1 MPDEVPLIDQ
11 VAWPIAEELL
21 ACLCSELESTLG
33 GPPCRCCIYP
43 GADVPMDACGTDG
56 GRNGQAAVRIGSMT
70 PTTSWPNLVVTGGP
84 CDSITWAVEYEL
96 VVYRCVS
103 TVDDNAN
110 APSCDAL
117 RYDAAMLADDAAA
130 MRRAVMCCLG
140 DPEDPCS
147 MGLVQPGAYNP
158 VPIQGGCGGGSMTV
172 TIARADCC
180 PDPESV

>member
-1 MPDEVPLIDQ
+1 MPDDVPLIDS

-21 ACLCSELESTLG
+21 ACLCSSLEGTLG

-43 GADVPMDACGTDG
+43 GADVPMDACGTSG
-56 GRNGQAAVRIGSMT
+56 GRNGQAAVRIGSIT
-70 PTTSWPNLVVTGGP
+70 PTTSFPNGGVTP
-84 CDSITWAVEYEL
+84 SRCQNLTWSLELEL

-103 TVDDNAN
+103 TVDDNGD

-140 DPEDPCS
+140 DADDPCN
-147 MGLVQPGAYNP
+147 MGTVIPGTYNP
-158 VPIQGGCGGGSMTV
+158 VPIQGGCGGGTMTV
-172 TIARADCC
+172 QIARTDCC
-180 PDPESV
+180 PDDHS